1 MALPLALLYL
11 DSKLSSNT
19 AEQTTSQPGFY
30 SYTEFLRLLSLRFE
44 FVDTVT
50 NIISNA
56 VQSTSS
62 ALLRIGYSIS
72 SGASDMDPKLLD
84 PPANPVGG
92 WCDILAYHPRLYFR
106 VLFLLDS
113 SLSRGQHPSNAESSY
128 FTLLEPPSPF
138 PPSSLN
144 DIPIEIRPLTSVVA
158 TNSSTVT
165 QRPKPLPQEKKPVWL
180 DKRLRESNSERLQQV
195 HIPPAQVQKHLLND
209 EYPIL
214 SHDIFEFSVDAFEF
228 LIEERNLE
236 CEEKTN
242 GEEDADQVL
251 DEMTLFMFNPSPAGG
266 YF

>member
-1 MALPLALLYL
+1 MSDFVGHLPISVIAIVALPLALLYL

-19 AEQTTSQPGFY
+19 VEQTTSQPGFY
-30 SYTEFLRLLSLRFE
+30 SYTEFLRLLGLRFE

-72 SGASDMDPKLLD
+72 SGVSNMDPKLLD

-128 FTLLEPPSPF
+128 FTLLEPSS
-138 PPSSLN
+138 PSSLN

-158 TNSSTVT
+158 ANSSTVA
-165 QRPKPLPQEKKPVWL
+165 QRPKPLPQEKNPVWL
-180 DKRLRESNSERLQQV
+180 EKRLRESNSERLQQV
-195 HIPPAQVQKHLLND
+195 HIRPAQVQKQLLND

-236 CEEKTN
+236 CDEKIK
-242 GEEDADQVL
+242 GEEDAD
-251 DEMTLFMFNPSPAGG
+251 
-266 YF
+266 

>member
-113 SLSRGQHPSNAESSY
+113 SLSRGQHPSNADSSY
-128 FTLLEPPSPF
+128 FTQLESSSPS

-165 QRPKPLPQEKKPVWL
+165 QRPKPVWL
-180 DKRLRESNSERLQQV
+180 EKRLRESNLERLQQV

-214 SHDIFEFSVDAFEF
+214 SHDIFGFSVDAFEF

-236 CEEKTN
+236 CEEKIN

-251 DEMTLFMFNPSPAGG
+251 EEMIFFMFNPSPAGG
-266 YF
+266 HF